1 MASVEYQDLLTTAF
15 LFFSHLLE
23 IYGAVVIIFSGTW
36 FFRHFIR
43 TSKDGQHIR
52 LNFARHLAFAL
63 EFKLGGE
70 ILRTVIVRTMDEI
83 AFLGA
88 IIVLRGALTLLIHWE
103 MNQDRSRNE
112 KEDAEAVEA

>member
-1 MASVEYQDLLTTAF
+1 MASVEYQDLLTTIF
-15 LFFSHLLE
+15 LFFSHMLE
-23 IYGAVVIIFSGTW
+23 IYGAVVIVLSGTW
-36 FFRHFIR
+36 FFRHFLR

-70 ILRTVIVRTMDEI
+70 ILRTVIVRTMEEI

-88 IIVLRGALTLLIHWE
+88 IILLRGALTLLIHWE
-103 MNQDRSRNE
+103 MNQDRIRSDQE
-112 KEDAEAVEA
+112 EAEA

>member
-1 MASVEYQDLLTTAF
+1 MASVEYQDLLTTVF
-15 LFFSHLLE
+15 VFFSHLLE
-23 IYGAVVIIFSGTW
+23 IYGAVVIILSGTW
-36 FFRHFIR
+36 FFRQFIR
-43 TSKDGQHIR
+43 TSRDGQHVR

-88 IIVLRGALTLLIHWE
+88 IILLRGALTLLIHWE
-103 MNQDRSRNE
+103 INQDRART
-112 KEDAEAVEA
+112 DAEEAEA